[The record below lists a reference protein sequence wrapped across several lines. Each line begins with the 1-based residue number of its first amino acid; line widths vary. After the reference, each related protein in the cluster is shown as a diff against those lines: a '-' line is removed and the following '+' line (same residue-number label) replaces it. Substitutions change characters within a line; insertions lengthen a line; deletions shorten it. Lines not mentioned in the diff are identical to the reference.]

1 MRRRN
6 GFVSNSSS
14 CSYIVAWEEKP
25 TKELMLK
32 SVRGVEYELGEIYW
46 DGVYPRLPESQLDSL
61 RKYSEEYIAEL
72 LYRMGESYTAEDVR
86 GELEGLIRNL
96 PSRYKDYPSFRKSYL
111 RKQKYLVSRFS
122 SSDPA
127 DVMYAEGKVFEAW
140 DRYMTDYFK
149 RKRAVRLMGIF
160 RRHPERMR
168 LYRFGTQC
176 RTGFM
181 EGDSLLIEVLR
192 DEDISRG
199 LFSMDDTEIH
209 QDNG

>member
-14 CSYIVAWEEKP
+14 CSYIVAWEEEP

-32 SVRGVEYELGEIYW
+32 SVRGVEYELGEAYW

-111 RKQKYLVSRFS
+111 RKQKYLVSRLS

-181 EGDSLLIEVLR
+181 EGDSWLIEVLR
-192 DEDISRG
+192 DENMSRG
-199 LFSMDDTEIH
+199 LFSMDETEIH

>member
-14 CSYIVAWEEKP
+14 CSYIVAWEEEP

-32 SVRGVEYELGEIYW
+32 SVRGVDYELGETYW
-46 DGVYPRLPESQLDSL
+46 DEVYPRLSDSQLDSL
-61 RKYSEEYIAEL
+61 RKYSDEYIAEL
-72 LYRMGESYTAEDVR
+72 LYRMGESYTADDVR
-86 GELEGLIRNL
+86 EELESLIRSL
-96 PSRYKDYPSFRKSYL
+96 PSRYRDYSSFRNSYL
-111 RKQKYLVSRFS
+111 RRHNYLLAPMS

-176 RTGFM
+176 RTGFI
-181 EGDSLLIEVLR
+181 EGDSGLIEVLR

-199 LFSMDDTEIH
+199 LFSMDDTEIY

>member
-14 CSYIVAWEEKP
+14 CSYIVAWEEEP
-25 TKELMLK
+25 TKELMFK
-32 SVRGVEYELGEIYW
+32 SVRGIEYELGETYW
-46 DGVYPRLPESQLDSL
+46 DGVYPRLSESQLDSL
-61 RKYSEEYIAEL
+61 RKYSDEYIAEL
-72 LYRMGESYTAEDVR
+72 LYMMGKSYTSDDVKE
-86 GELEGLIRNL
+86 ELESLIRNL

-111 RKQKYLVSRFS
+111 RKQKYLVSRLS

-181 EGDSLLIEVLR
+181 EGDSWLIEVLR

>member
-14 CSYIVAWEEKP
+14 CSYIVAWEEEP

-32 SVRGVEYELGEIYW
+32 SVRGVDYELGETYW
-46 DGVYPRLPESQLDSL
+46 DGVYPRLSDSQLDSL
-61 RKYSEEYIAEL
+61 RKYSDEYIAEL
-72 LYRMGESYTAEDVR
+72 LYRMGESYTADDVR
-86 GELEGLIRNL
+86 EELESLIRSL
-96 PSRYKDYPSFRKSYL
+96 PSRYRDYPSFRNSYL
-111 RKQKYLVSRFS
+111 RRHNYLLAPVS

-127 DVMYAEGKVFEAW
+127 DVMYAEDKVFKAW
-140 DRYMTDYFK
+140 DSYMTDYFK

-176 RTGFM
+176 RTGFI
-181 EGDSLLIEVLR
+181 EGDSGLIEVLR

-199 LFSMDDTEIH
+199 LFSMDDTEIY

>member
-46 DGVYPRLPESQLDSL
+46 DEVYPRLPESQLDSL

>member
-25 TKELMLK
+25 TRELMLK
-32 SVRGVEYELGEIYW
+32 SVAWAGSEDSKTYWEY
-46 DGVYPRLPESQLDSL
+46 VYPRIPESKLDYL
-61 RKYSEEYIAEL
+61 RRYSNEYIAEL
-72 LYRMGESYTAEDVR
+72 LYRMGESYTADDVKE
-86 GELEGLIRNL
+86 ELESLIRSL
-96 PSRYKDYPSFRKSYL
+96 PSRYRDYPSFRKSYL
-111 RKQKYLVSRFS
+111 RRHNYLLAPMS

-176 RTGFM
+176 RTGFI
-181 EGDSLLIEVLR
+181 EGDSGLIEVLR

-199 LFSMDDTEIH
+199 LFSMDDTEIY

>member
-32 SVRGVEYELGEIYW
+32 SVKGVEYELGETYW
-46 DGVYPRLPESQLDSL
+46 DGVYPRLTESQLDSL
-61 RKYSEEYIAEL
+61 REYSDEYIAEL

-111 RKQKYLVSRFS
+111 RKQKYLVPHLS

-127 DVMYAEGKVFEAW
+127 DVMYAEDKVFEAW
-140 DRYMTDYFK
+140 DRHLTDYFK

-160 RRHPERMR
+160 RRHPERVR

-181 EGDSLLIEVLR
+181 EGDSRLIEALR
-192 DEDISRG
+192 DEDVSGG
-199 LFSMDDTEIH
+199 LFCMDDTEIY

>member
-46 DGVYPRLPESQLDSL
+46 DGVCPRLPESQLDSL

-111 RKQKYLVSRFS
+111 RKQKYLVSRLS

-127 DVMYAEGKVFEAW
+127 DVIYAEGKVFEAW

-181 EGDSLLIEVLR
+181 EGDSRLIEVLR

-199 LFSMDDTEIH
+199 LFCMDDTEIY